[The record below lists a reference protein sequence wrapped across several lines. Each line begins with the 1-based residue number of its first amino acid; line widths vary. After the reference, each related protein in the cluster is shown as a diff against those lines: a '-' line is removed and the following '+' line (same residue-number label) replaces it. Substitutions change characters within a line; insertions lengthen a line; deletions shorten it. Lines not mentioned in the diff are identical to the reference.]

1 MRKVL
6 FSLLSL
12 LAGFLLLGALA
23 LSQTARL
30 RPLTL
35 SSKSATSA
43 ITAKPTDHAALLKA
57 GYTLKDWGDGSRGG
71 NRERSYSFQD
81 PSGSWAMLVDNERSS
96 PVVNRRE
103 LIFDVTFSVREGRS
117 ADDMFAITPKLVAE
131 ALNAVR
137 QNPAV
142 VAGLGY
148 LATAADSGVAPE
160 ELQAAVIGY
169 TLKYRQPSTPIHK
182 ACAICGSQDGFGD
195 EYDGLPD
202 VRAPLDVRRAGWAI
216 AGIRRYRNGNG
227 AFTLEVSA
235 RIPRG

>member
-6 FSLLSL
+6 FSLLFL
-12 LAGFLLLGALA
+12 LAGFLLLGAFA
-23 LSQTARL
+23 FSQTVTI

-35 SSKSATSA
+35 SSKSSTSA
-43 ITAKPTDHAALLKA
+43 MTAKSTDQADLQKA
-57 GYTLKDWGDGSRGG
+57 GYILRNWGSMGAGS
-71 NRERSYSFQD
+71 RERSYSFQD
-81 PSGSWAMLVDNERSS
+81 PSGSWAMLVDNERSW
-96 PVVNRRE
+96 PVINRRE
-103 LIFDVTFSVREGRS
+103 LVFDVTFSLREGRS
-117 ADDMFAITPKLVAE
+117 SAHMPAITPKLVAE

-160 ELQAAVIGY
+160 ELQAAVIGFIR
-169 TLKYRQPSTPIHK
+169 TYRQPSTPIHRV
-182 ACAICGSQDGFGD
+182 CAICSSQDGFGD

-202 VRAPLDVRRAGWAI
+202 VRAPLDVRRSGWAI
-216 AGIRRYRNGNG
+216 AGIRRYRNGNS
-227 AFTLEVSA
+227 AFTLEVTA